1 MQRCLPCGCG
11 TGLELSFIL
20 CIPIHN
26 LRPHMHYFY
35 THLSYPIYLWPFLG
49 DDVCGLYRA
58 AVKGALSVEA
68 RGLGSVAVVC
78 QPSNW

>member
-1 MQRCLPCGCG
+1 MELCKDVFLVAVEQ
-11 TGLELSFIL
+11 GLSYPSFSVS
-20 CIPIHN
+20 

-68 RGLGSVAVVC
+68 RGLGSVTVVC